1 MADQGLLQR
10 ITSNPAIFGRKPIVR
25 GLRISVAMVLSQL
38 AQGVRLAD
46 VLEDYPDLEPDDVR
60 ACLAFAEAVT
70 AHPHN
75 DLEVGKATTPSAS
88 TRHDFL
94 PRPARTAKDL
104 LARITVESSKCGGR
118 PCIRGLRIR
127 VTDIL
132 QLLVHEAP
140 HEEILTD
147 HPNLVRDDILAALAY
162 AAHQTGVAPS
172 RNS

>member
-1 MADQGLLQR
+1 MGSRSGARRDRARRDHDQLRPRHALLRAEPESRTGTRQSQ
-10 ITSNPAIFGRKPIVR
+10 TLGVEN
-25 GLRISVAMVLSQL
+25 LRTRVTI
-38 AQGVRLAD
+38 
-46 VLEDYPDLEPDDVR
+46 EP
-60 ACLAFAEAVT
+60 
-70 AHPHN
+70 
-75 DLEVGKATTPSAS
+75 
-88 TRHDFL
+88 
-94 PRPARTAKDL
+94 
-104 LARITVESSKCGGR
+104 SKCGGR